1 MIVRILGEGQYD
13 IADSD
18 VDRLN
23 ALDAALEAAV
33 AAGDEDAFA
42 TALSELLAGVRA
54 LGTAHEV
61 DSLDVSDAVLPH
73 EGASLAEVKE
83 LLEDDGLIPG

>member
-13 IADSD
+13 VPESEL
-18 VDRLN
+18 DRLN

-33 AAGDEDAFA
+33 GNGDETAFA
-42 TALSELLAGVRA
+42 SALTELLAGVRA
-54 LGTAHEV
+54 MGTPHAA
-61 DSLDVSDAVLPH
+61 DALDVSDAVLPH
-73 EGASLAEVKE
+73 EGASLAEVRD